1 MNQSKICLLF
11 LLVGVG
17 PALGLDTPKTGPQSP
32 LPLNQPPSL
41 NAPPALNPV
50 PVTTPPPAL
59 TAPPAPDSGPSINAP
74 AAVPTPP
81 AVNPAN
87 ILTPHEAIN
96 PATGL
101 PPPSEIKSSKTPKPT
116 PTIKPIPTVKAAAV
130 LNSTPVNSSTPTI
143 KPSPV
148 NDTNSAFTPPQ
159 GDSKPEIDSESSALN
174 SAPLDNSHPTLNST
188 PRETVA
194 APKKVGEE
202 GETAEPDESPMGRK
216 ITNYSRLAQL
226 AAEKGNLEL
235 AESTYN
241 KLLDLDVPDVEKKTA
256 LIQMAGVFEKNQ
268 IYSKAIAVYEKIV
281 KLFPLDPKSPEILLK
296 LGRIYRETGA
306 YQMAISKFYSVLNT
320 TLKIDRKDFES
331 YKLLTQQAQFEIA
344 ETYFVADDYQQADK
358 FFSLLKR
365 LNLSREDKA
374 RVEFKSIYCHYI
386 LNDYPTVIISARKYI
401 ETYPETKEVPEC
413 RYVLASALR
422 RMNRTQEATDEV
434 LALLRNEKPKE
445 KSDPKNW
452 VYWQKKTG
460 NQIANDLYQQT
471 EFVKALT
478 IYQALA
484 KLDTAQ
490 EWQLPVVY
498 QIGLCFERLRLLPRS
513 LEAYHFITDECKK
526 SQAAGGTLPNSIETL
541 RQMAEWRSDQVA
553 WLQSTDLQL
562 QGLLGEKRKGPEL
575 SLPLPH

>member
-59 TAPPAPDSGPSINAP
+59 NAPPAPDSGPSINAP

>member
-17 PALGLDTPKTGPQSP
+17 TAFGLDTPKTGPQSP
-32 LPLNQPPSL
+32 LPLNQPPAL

-59 TAPPAPDSGPSINAP
+59 NAPPAPDSGPSINAP

-81 AVNPAN
+81 AINPAS
-87 ILTPHEAIN
+87 ILTPHEAVN

-101 PPPSEIKSSKTPKPT
+101 PPPSEIKSVKTPKPT
-116 PTIKPIPTVKAAAV
+116 PTIKPIPTVKAAPV

-148 NDTNSAFTPPQ
+148 NNSDSGFTPPK
-159 GDSKPEIDSESSALN
+159 GDSKPEIDPESSVLN
-174 SAPLDNSHPTLNST
+174 SAPLDNAHPVLNST

-434 LALLRNEKPKE
+434 MALLRNEKPKE
-445 KSDPKNW
+445 KADPKNW

-553 WLQSTDLQL
+553 WLQTTDLQL

>member
-1 MNQSKICLLF
+1 
-11 LLVGVG
+11 
-17 PALGLDTPKTGPQSP
+17 
-32 LPLNQPPSL
+32 
-41 NAPPALNPV
+41 
-50 PVTTPPPAL
+50 
-59 TAPPAPDSGPSINAP
+59 
-74 AAVPTPP
+74 
-81 AVNPAN
+81 
-87 ILTPHEAIN
+87 
-96 PATGL
+96 
-101 PPPSEIKSSKTPKPT
+101 
-116 PTIKPIPTVKAAAV
+116 
-130 LNSTPVNSSTPTI
+130 
-143 KPSPV
+143 
-148 NDTNSAFTPPQ
+148 
-159 GDSKPEIDSESSALN
+159 
-174 SAPLDNSHPTLNST
+174 
-188 PRETVA
+188 
-194 APKKVGEE
+194 
-202 GETAEPDESPMGRK
+202 
-216 ITNYSRLAQL
+216 
-226 AAEKGNLEL
+226 
-235 AESTYN
+235 
-241 KLLDLDVPDVEKKTA
+241 
-256 LIQMAGVFEKNQ
+256 MAGVFEKNQ

-553 WLQSTDLQL
+553 WLQTTDLQL